1 MNLNQNFGKF
11 IRYWIPVII
20 WLGIIFWMS
29 TDTFSSEQSSRFIMP
44 IIHFLF
50 AWISPQ
56 TADLMHGVIRK
67 SAHFFVY
74 FVLGFLLLR
83 AFCGAFSQKLCLRWV
98 VYSIILVIFIAM
110 SDEFHQSFVASRT
123 SSPVDVIIDSAS
135 GIFSQIAIL
144 LREKTFATII
154 E

>member
-1 MNLNQNFGKF
+1 
-11 IRYWIPVII
+11 
-20 WLGIIFWMS
+20 
-29 TDTFSSEQSSRFIMP
+29 
-44 IIHFLF
+44 
-50 AWISPQ
+50 
-56 TADLMHGVIRK
+56 
-67 SAHFFVY
+67 
-74 FVLGFLLLR
+74 
-83 AFCGAFSQKLCLRWV
+83 
-98 VYSIILVIFIAM
+98 M